1 MASLFYFYML
11 MTWLS
16 LQWSYGI
23 KELRW
28 SFSHHFEMKD
38 TGTISYF
45 LDYKVISF
53 DLGYYLPQRKKNKTH
68 ISRVSLIDC
77 KLAIRSLDPKIM
89 SHATVGNF
97 VYLTITCP
105 AFHMLCITFVSLFTY
120 WLFFPCTNNQV
131 CLLWCWLDR
140 IPQLLL
146 IHYWELLLI
155 N

>member
-1 MASLFYFYML
+1 ML
-11 MTWLS
+11 
-16 LQWSYGI
+16 
-23 KELRW
+23 
-28 SFSHHFEMKD
+28 KD

-53 DLGYYLPQRKKNKTH
+53 DLGYYLPQGKKKEKKKKKKTH

-105 AFHMLCITFVSLFTY
+105 AFHMLCIRFVSLFTY

-131 CLLWCWLDR
+131 RASLMVYAKTKYSL
-140 IPQLLL
+140 
-146 IHYWELLLI
+146 
-155 N
+155 